1 VGPVTTSTRGLA
13 VLAIGLTLALPG
25 GGAPAGST
33 PTDEELLTLA
43 KSTLASSLDPRLPTE
58 PFERWVEARLAPGAG
73 PLRQPRVSWKV
84 TGCEASDAPL
94 LAKSASYHCV
104 DLVAYEGEGYARFAM
119 RVALEPVPAL
129 VSLSVPTGSVA
140 WQSWPI
146 TTLDERIAQDRA
158 YYALVERAERESAA
172 RERRSRLGFLTSV
185 GLGALAIL
193 ATLILPTISLT
204 RRRRR
209 GELTSTLAMATRLV
223 LPSGIGLLLAWG
235 LVLAAQR
242 VAPAEGGDM
251 AGLIVP
257 IIMAGELGAWLV
269 LLTLVLLA
277 IRAELGLWFV
287 LLLALLAI
295 GASLSRSSLPLRW

>member
-1 VGPVTTSTRGLA
+1 MTTSTRGLA

-33 PTDEELLTLA
+33 PTDEELITLA

-84 TGCEASDAPL
+84 TGCEASVAPL

-158 YYALVERAERESAA
+158 YYELVERAERESAA
-172 RERRSRLGFLTSV
+172 RQRRSWLGFLTSV
-185 GLGALAIL
+185 GLGGLAIL

-209 GELTSTLAMATRLV
+209 GELTSTGAMATRLV

-235 LVLAAQR
+235 LLLAAQL

>member
-1 VGPVTTSTRGLA
+1 VTTSTRGLA

-33 PTDEELLTLA
+33 PTDEELITLA

-84 TGCEASDAPL
+84 TGCEASVAPL

-129 VSLSVPTGSVA
+129 VSLSLPTGSVA

-158 YYALVERAERESAA
+158 YYELVERAERESAA

>member
-1 VGPVTTSTRGLA
+1 MTTSTRGLA

-33 PTDEELLTLA
+33 PTDEELITLA
-43 KSTLASSLDPRLPTE
+43 KSTLASSLDPRLPPE

-158 YYALVERAERESAA
+158 YYELVERAERESAA

-185 GLGALAIL
+185 GLGGLAIL

-209 GELTSTLAMATRLV
+209 GELTSTGAMATRLV

>member
-1 VGPVTTSTRGLA
+1 MTTSTRGLA

-33 PTDEELLTLA
+33 PTDEELITLA

-129 VSLSVPTGSVA
+129 VSLSLPTGWVA

-158 YYALVERAERESAA
+158 YYELVERAERESAA

>member
-1 VGPVTTSTRGLA
+1 MTTSTRGLA

-33 PTDEELLTLA
+33 PTDEELITLA

-158 YYALVERAERESAA
+158 YYELVERAERESAA

>member
-1 VGPVTTSTRGLA
+1 MTTSTRGLA

-33 PTDEELLTLA
+33 PTDEELITLA
-43 KSTLASSLDPRLPTE
+43 KSTLASSLDPRLPPE
-58 PFERWVEARLAPGAG
+58 PFERWVEARLAPGAA

-84 TGCEASDAPL
+84 TGCEASVAPL

-104 DLVAYEGEGYARFAM
+104 DLVAYEGYPRFAM

-158 YYALVERAERESAA
+158 YYELVERAERESAA

-209 GELTSTLAMATRLV
+209 GELTSTLAT
-223 LPSGIGLLLAWG
+223 IGSMTM
-235 LVLAAQR
+235 R
-242 VAPAEGGDM
+242 EEGSP
-251 AGLIVP
+251 P
-257 IIMAGELGAWLV
+257 IPPRRNG
-269 LLTLVLLA
+269 
-277 IRAELGLWFV
+277 FC
-287 LLLALLAI
+287 ALFP
-295 GASLSRSSLPLRW
+295 RE

>member
-1 VGPVTTSTRGLA
+1 MTTSTRGLA

-33 PTDEELLTLA
+33 PTDEELITLA

-84 TGCEASDAPL
+84 TGCEASVAPL
-94 LAKSASYHCV
+94 LARSASYHCV

-129 VSLSVPTGSVA
+129 VSLSLPTGWVA

-158 YYALVERAERESAA
+158 YYELVERAERESAA

>member
-1 VGPVTTSTRGLA
+1 MGPVTTSTRGLA

-33 PTDEELLTLA
+33 PTDEELITLA

-84 TGCEASDAPL
+84 TGCEASVAPL

-129 VSLSVPTGSVA
+129 VSLSLPTGSVA

-158 YYALVERAERESAA
+158 YYELVERAERESAA

>member
-1 VGPVTTSTRGLA
+1 MTTSTRGLA

-33 PTDEELLTLA
+33 PTDEELITLA

-84 TGCEASDAPL
+84 TGCEASVAPL

-129 VSLSVPTGSVA
+129 VSLSLPTGSVA

-158 YYALVERAERESAA
+158 YYELVERAERESAA

>member
-1 VGPVTTSTRGLA
+1 MTTSTRGLA

-33 PTDEELLTLA
+33 PTDEELITLA
-43 KSTLASSLDPRLPTE
+43 KSTLASSLDPRLPPE

-129 VSLSVPTGSVA
+129 VSLSLPTGWVA

-158 YYALVERAERESAA
+158 YYELVERAERESAA
-172 RERRSRLGFLTSV
+172 RERRSWLGFLTSV
-185 GLGALAIL
+185 GLGGLAIL

-235 LVLAAQR
+235 LLLAAQR

>member
-33 PTDEELLTLA
+33 PTDEELITLA

-129 VSLSVPTGSVA
+129 VSLSLPTGWVA

-158 YYALVERAERESAA
+158 YYELVERAERESAA

>member
-1 VGPVTTSTRGLA
+1 MTTSTRGLA

-33 PTDEELLTLA
+33 PTDEELITLA

-84 TGCEASDAPL
+84 TGCEASVAPL

-129 VSLSVPTGSVA
+129 VSLSVPTGWVA

-185 GLGALAIL
+185 GLGGLAIL

-209 GELTSTLAMATRLV
+209 GELTSTGAMATRLV

-235 LVLAAQR
+235 LLLAAQR

-295 GASLSRSSLPLRW
+295 GAILSRNSIPLRW

>member
-1 VGPVTTSTRGLA
+1 MTTSTRGLA

-33 PTDEELLTLA
+33 PTDEELITLA
-43 KSTLASSLDPRLPTE
+43 KSTLASSLDPSPPTE
-58 PFERWVEARLAPGAG
+58 PFERWVEARLAPGVG

-84 TGCEASDAPL
+84 TGCEASVAPL

-104 DLVAYEGEGYARFAM
+104 DLVAYEGYPRFAM

-158 YYALVERAERESAA
+158 YYELVERAERESAA

-185 GLGALAIL
+185 GLGGLAIL

-209 GELTSTLAMATRLV
+209 GELTSTGAMATRLV

-235 LVLAAQR
+235 LLLAAQL

>member
-1 VGPVTTSTRGLA
+1 VTTSTRGLA

-25 GGAPAGST
+25 GAAPAGST
-33 PTDEELLTLA
+33 PTDEELITLA
-43 KSTLASSLDPRLPTE
+43 KSTLGGSLGPRLPTE

-158 YYALVERAERESAA
+158 YYELVERAERESAA

-185 GLGALAIL
+185 GLGGLAIL

-209 GELTSTLAMATRLV
+209 GELTSTGAMATRLV

>member
-1 VGPVTTSTRGLA
+1 MTTSTRGLA
-13 VLAIGLTLALPG
+13 VLAIGLTLALPV

-33 PTDEELLTLA
+33 PTDEELITLA

-58 PFERWVEARLAPGAG
+58 PFERWVEARLAPGVG

-84 TGCEASDAPL
+84 TGCEASVAPL

-104 DLVAYEGEGYARFAM
+104 DLVAYEGYPRFAM

-129 VSLSVPTGSVA
+129 VSLSLPTGWVA

-158 YYALVERAERESAA
+158 YYELVERAERESAA

-209 GELTSTLAMATRLV
+209 GELTSTGAMATRLV
-223 LPSGIGLLLAWG
+223 LTSGIGLLLAWG
-235 LVLAAQR
+235 LLLAAQR

>member
-1 VGPVTTSTRGLA
+1 MTTSTRGLA

-33 PTDEELLTLA
+33 PTDEELITLA

-129 VSLSVPTGSVA
+129 VSLSVPTRLVQT

-158 YYALVERAERESAA
+158 YYELVERAERESAA

>member
-1 VGPVTTSTRGLA
+1 VTTSTRGLA

-33 PTDEELLTLA
+33 PTDEELITLA

-209 GELTSTLAMATRLV
+209 GELTSTGAMATRLV

-235 LVLAAQR
+235 LLLAAQR

>member
-1 VGPVTTSTRGLA
+1 MWLA
-13 VLAIGLTLALPG
+13 YGWWT
-25 GGAPAGST
+25 
-33 PTDEELLTLA
+33 
-43 KSTLASSLDPRLPTE
+43 KSSRRAVDGMPTE

-158 YYALVERAERESAA
+158 YYELVERAERESAA
-172 RERRSRLGFLTSV
+172 RQRRSWLGFLTSV
-185 GLGALAIL
+185 GLGGLAIL

-209 GELTSTLAMATRLV
+209 GELTSTGAMATRLV
-223 LPSGIGLLLAWG
+223 LPSGIGLLLDWG
-235 LVLAAQR
+235 LLLAAQR

>member
-1 VGPVTTSTRGLA
+1 MTTSTRGLA

-33 PTDEELLTLA
+33 PTDEELITLA

-84 TGCEASDAPL
+84 TGCEASVAPL

-129 VSLSVPTGSVA
+129 VSLSVPTGWVA

-185 GLGALAIL
+185 GLGGLAIL

-209 GELTSTLAMATRLV
+209 GELTSTGAMATRLV
-223 LPSGIGLLLAWG
+223 LTSGIGLLLAWG

>member
-1 VGPVTTSTRGLA
+1 VTTSTRGLA

-33 PTDEELLTLA
+33 PTDEELITLA
-43 KSTLASSLDPRLPTE
+43 KSTLASSLDPSLPTE
-58 PFERWVEARLAPGAG
+58 PFERWVEARLAPGVG

-84 TGCEASDAPL
+84 TGCEASVAPL

-104 DLVAYEGEGYARFAM
+104 DLVAYEGYPRFAM

-129 VSLSVPTGSVA
+129 VSLSVPTRLVQT

-158 YYALVERAERESAA
+158 YYELVERAERESAA
-172 RERRSRLGFLTSV
+172 RQRRSWLGFLTSV
-185 GLGALAIL
+185 GLGGLAIL

-209 GELTSTLAMATRLV
+209 GELTSTGAMATRLV

-235 LVLAAQR
+235 LLLAAQR

>member
-1 VGPVTTSTRGLA
+1 MTTSTRGLA

-33 PTDEELLTLA
+33 PTDEELITLA

-129 VSLSVPTGSVA
+129 VSLSVPTGWVA

-158 YYALVERAERESAA
+158 YYELVERAERESAA

>member
-1 VGPVTTSTRGLA
+1 MHNLPCLSRCVWARKRTHHSISDWESGARSADVEHHVRAAARAKPS
-13 VLAIGLTLALPG
+13 AL
-25 GGAPAGST
+25 
-33 PTDEELLTLA
+33 
-43 KSTLASSLDPRLPTE
+43 
-58 PFERWVEARLAPGAG
+58 
-73 PLRQPRVSWKV
+73 
-84 TGCEASDAPL
+84 
-94 LAKSASYHCV
+94 
-104 DLVAYEGEGYARFAM
+104 LVADLPYRSYESPTMAVASARKLQAAGAEAVKAEGGR
-119 RVALEPVPAL
+119 
-129 VSLSVPTGSVA
+129 
-140 WQSWPI
+140 
-146 TTLDERIAQDRA
+146 
-158 YYALVERAERESAA
+158 
-172 RERRSRLGFLTSV
+172 
-185 GLGALAIL
+185 AIL
-193 ATLILPTISLT
+193 ETLILPTISLT

-209 GELTSTLAMATRLV
+209 GELTSTGAMATRLV

>member
-1 VGPVTTSTRGLA
+1 MTTSTRGLA

-33 PTDEELLTLA
+33 PTDEELITLA
-43 KSTLASSLDPRLPTE
+43 KSTLASSLDPRLPPE

-158 YYALVERAERESAA
+158 YYELVERAERESAA
-172 RERRSRLGFLTSV
+172 RERRSWLGFLTSV
-185 GLGALAIL
+185 GLGGLAIL

-209 GELTSTLAMATRLV
+209 GELTSTGAMATRLV
-223 LPSGIGLLLAWG
+223 LTSGIGLLLAWG

>member
-1 VGPVTTSTRGLA
+1 
-13 VLAIGLTLALPG
+13 
-25 GGAPAGST
+25 
-33 PTDEELLTLA
+33 
-43 KSTLASSLDPRLPTE
+43 
-58 PFERWVEARLAPGAG
+58 
-73 PLRQPRVSWKV
+73 
-84 TGCEASDAPL
+84 
-94 LAKSASYHCV
+94 
-104 DLVAYEGEGYARFAM
+104 
-119 RVALEPVPAL
+119 
-129 VSLSVPTGSVA
+129 
-140 WQSWPI
+140 
-146 TTLDERIAQDRA
+146 
-158 YYALVERAERESAA
+158 
-172 RERRSRLGFLTSV
+172 
-185 GLGALAIL
+185 
-193 ATLILPTISLT
+193 
-204 RRRRR
+204 
-209 GELTSTLAMATRLV
+209 MATRLV

>member
-1 VGPVTTSTRGLA
+1 MTTSTRGLA

-33 PTDEELLTLA
+33 PTDEELITLA

-158 YYALVERAERESAA
+158 YYELVERAERESAA
-172 RERRSRLGFLTSV
+172 RERRSWLGFLTSV
-185 GLGALAIL
+185 GLGGLAIL

-209 GELTSTLAMATRLV
+209 GELTSTGAMATRLV

>member
-1 VGPVTTSTRGLA
+1 M
-13 VLAIGLTLALPG
+13 
-25 GGAPAGST
+25 
-33 PTDEELLTLA
+33 A

-84 TGCEASDAPL
+84 TGCEASVAPL

-129 VSLSVPTGSVA
+129 VSLSVPTGWVA

-185 GLGALAIL
+185 GLGGLAIL

-209 GELTSTLAMATRLV
+209 GELTSTGAMATRLV
-223 LPSGIGLLLAWG
+223 LTSGIGLLLAWG

>member
-1 VGPVTTSTRGLA
+1 MTTSTRGLA

-33 PTDEELLTLA
+33 PTDEELITLA

-129 VSLSVPTGSVA
+129 VSLSVPTGWVA

-158 YYALVERAERESAA
+158 YYELVERAERESAA
-172 RERRSRLGFLTSV
+172 RERRSWLGFLTSV
-185 GLGALAIL
+185 GLGGLAIL

-209 GELTSTLAMATRLV
+209 GELTSTGAMATRLV

>member
-1 VGPVTTSTRGLA
+1 MTTSTRGLA

-33 PTDEELLTLA
+33 PTDEELITLA

-84 TGCEASDAPL
+84 TGCEASVAPL

-129 VSLSVPTGSVA
+129 VSLSLPTGWVA

-158 YYALVERAERESAA
+158 YYELVERAERESAA

>member
-1 VGPVTTSTRGLA
+1 MTTSTRGLA

-33 PTDEELLTLA
+33 PTDEELITLA

-84 TGCEASDAPL
+84 TGCEASVAPL
-94 LAKSASYHCV
+94 LARSASYHCV

-158 YYALVERAERESAA
+158 YYELVERAERESAA

>member
-1 VGPVTTSTRGLA
+1 MTTSTRGLA

-33 PTDEELLTLA
+33 PTDEELITLA
-43 KSTLASSLDPRLPTE
+43 KSTLASSLDPRLPPE

-129 VSLSVPTGSVA
+129 VSLSLPTGWVA

-158 YYALVERAERESAA
+158 YYELVERAERESAA

>member
-1 VGPVTTSTRGLA
+1 VTTSTRGLA

-33 PTDEELLTLA
+33 PTDEELITLA

-129 VSLSVPTGSVA
+129 VSLSLPTGWVA

-158 YYALVERAERESAA
+158 YYELVERAERESAA

>member
-1 VGPVTTSTRGLA
+1 MTTSTRGLA

-33 PTDEELLTLA
+33 PTDEELITLA

-129 VSLSVPTGSVA
+129 VSLSVPTRLVQT

-158 YYALVERAERESAA
+158 YYELVERAERESAA

-209 GELTSTLAMATRLV
+209 GEL
-223 LPSGIGLLLAWG
+223 
-235 LVLAAQR
+235 
-242 VAPAEGGDM
+242 
-251 AGLIVP
+251 
-257 IIMAGELGAWLV
+257 
-269 LLTLVLLA
+269 
-277 IRAELGLWFV
+277 
-287 LLLALLAI
+287 
-295 GASLSRSSLPLRW
+295 

>member
-1 VGPVTTSTRGLA
+1 VTTSTRGLA

-33 PTDEELLTLA
+33 PTDEELITLA

-129 VSLSVPTGSVA
+129 VSLSVPTRLVQT

-158 YYALVERAERESAA
+158 YYELVERAERESAA

>member
-1 VGPVTTSTRGLA
+1 MTTSTRGLA

-33 PTDEELLTLA
+33 PTDEELITLA

-58 PFERWVEARLAPGAG
+58 PFERWVEARLAPGAA

-84 TGCEASDAPL
+84 TGCEASVAPL

-129 VSLSVPTGSVA
+129 VSLSVPTGWVA

-185 GLGALAIL
+185 GLGGLAIL

-209 GELTSTLAMATRLV
+209 GELTSTGAMATRLV
-223 LPSGIGLLLAWG
+223 LTSGIGLLLAWG

>member
-1 VGPVTTSTRGLA
+1 MPRQPCRG
-13 VLAIGLTLALPG
+13 
-25 GGAPAGST
+25 
-33 PTDEELLTLA
+33 
-43 KSTLASSLDPRLPTE
+43 
-58 PFERWVEARLAPGAG
+58 VEARLAPGAG

-84 TGCEASDAPL
+84 TGCEASVAPL

-129 VSLSVPTGSVA
+129 VSLSLPTGWVA

-158 YYALVERAERESAA
+158 YYELVERAERESAA
-172 RERRSRLGFLTSV
+172 RERRSWLGFLTSV
-185 GLGALAIL
+185 GLGGLAIL